1 MSVGEGLAKLVS
13 SGFISCMLACWTVV
27 RSRGLSRSGVCRVPT
42 LPNGLAIEDT
52 LEGSGEP
59 CPRGAIIT
67 IHYRGTLLDG
77 TQFDSSYPGMPVTF
91 PLNRLITGW
100 QEGIPGMK
108 AGGKRRLTIPWQ
120 MAYGE
125 DGAPPDIPPRAN
137 LIFEIEL
144 FSFKVK

>member
-1 MSVGEGLAKLVS
+1 M
-13 SGFISCMLACWTVV
+13 
-27 RSRGLSRSGVCRVPT
+27 PT
-42 LPNGLAIEDT
+42 LPNGLTIEDT

-59 CPRGAIIT
+59 CPKGAIIT

-77 TQFDSSYPGMPVTF
+77 TQFDSSYPVMPVTF

-108 AGGKRRLTIPWQ
+108 AGGKRTLTIPWQ

-125 DGAPPDIPPRAN
+125 DGAPPDIPARAN

-144 FSFKVK
+144 FSFRTK

>member
-1 MSVGEGLAKLVS
+1 M
-13 SGFISCMLACWTVV
+13 
-27 RSRGLSRSGVCRVPT
+27 PT
-42 LPNGLAIEDT
+42 LPNGLGIEDT
-52 LEGSGEP
+52 QEGSGEP
-59 CPRGAIIT
+59 CPKGAIIT

-91 PLNRLITGW
+91 PLNRLIVGW

-108 AGGKRRLTIPWQ
+108 AGGKRTLTIPWQ

-137 LIFEIEL
+137 LLFEIEL
-144 FSFKVK
+144 FSFRTK